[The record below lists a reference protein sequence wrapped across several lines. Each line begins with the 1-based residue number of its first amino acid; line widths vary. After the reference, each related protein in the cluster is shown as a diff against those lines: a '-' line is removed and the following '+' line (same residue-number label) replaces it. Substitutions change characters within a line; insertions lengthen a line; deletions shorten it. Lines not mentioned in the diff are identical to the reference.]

1 MSLPFETPTTMMLA
15 GPTQSGKSYWVNKL
29 ISHKENM
36 FESTPIIVVY
46 CYRAWQKMFET
57 MTDITFHKGLPTEEN

>member
-29 ISHKENM
+29 IMHKKTCLSQHRLELLIQVTSNKIRSM
-36 FESTPIIVVY
+36 AEKV
-46 CYRAWQKMFET
+46 
-57 MTDITFHKGLPTEEN
+57 